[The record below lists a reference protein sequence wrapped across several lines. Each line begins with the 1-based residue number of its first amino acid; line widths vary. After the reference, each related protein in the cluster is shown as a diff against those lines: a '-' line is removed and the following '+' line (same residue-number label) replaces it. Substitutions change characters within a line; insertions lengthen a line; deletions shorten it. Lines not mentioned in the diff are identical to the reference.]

1 VLESLALQRDLL
13 QDDVEMSTLKSDLAR
28 ARAAYARC
36 SWLEAY
42 EGFARADELAPLA
55 PADLEL
61 RATTAR
67 MLARDGEAVE
77 ILERAH
83 HAYLERGETLRA
95 AYCAGEIGMTLFFSG
110 AVGPAGGW
118 LARAD
123 RLLEDV
129 PEETVVHGYALLPVM
144 FRHEAEGDLEGA
156 VAIAA
161 QATQI
166 GKRHRDPELMALA
179 IHAHG
184 HMLVLAGRV
193 PEGLV
198 LLDEAMVAV
207 TTTAV
212 SPFVVGIV
220 YCGVILACQE
230 GFEVA
235 RAREWTLELTRWVGR
250 QRDLVAFTGRCLVHR
265 AEILQLG
272 GSWSEALE
280 EARLAA
286 ERFVETKN
294 PAAGLALY
302 RQGELLRL
310 RGEFKAAEEAYRD
323 ASRHG
328 WEPQPGLAQL
338 RLAQGKRDVAL
349 AAIRRATAEITVPL
363 KRAALLPAQVEI
375 ALAASEVEEAR
386 TACLE
391 LRGLAEQ
398 YQSAMLDAIVAH
410 AQGAVALAEGDARS
424 ALARLRHAQRVWL
437 ELDAP
442 YEVARTRELI
452 ARACC
457 ALGDDEAGVLER
469 EAARELF
476 ERLGAAPDLARVSMR
491 AGASHGLSGREV
503 EVLRLVASGKSNREI
518 ASTLVIS
525 EHTVARH
532 VQNMYAKLGLS
543 SRAAATA
550 FAFEHELV

>member
-1 VLESLALQRDLL
+1 
-13 QDDVEMSTLKSDLAR
+13 MSTLKSDLGR
-28 ARAAYARC
+28 ARAAYAEC

-42 EGFARADELAPLA
+42 EGFARAQETAPLA

-67 MLARDGEAVE
+67 MLARDDEAVE

-83 HAYLERGETLRA
+83 HAYLERGETIRA
-95 AYCAGEIGMTLFFSG
+95 AYCAGWIGMTLFFGG

-118 LARAD
+118 FARAD
-123 RLLEDV
+123 RLLEEV
-129 PEETVVHGYALLPVM
+129 AEETVAHGYALLPVM
-144 FRHEAEGDLEGA
+144 FRHRAAGDLEAA
-156 VAIAA
+156 VAVAA
-161 QATQI
+161 KAAQI

-179 IHAHG
+179 IHAQG

-193 PEGLV
+193 AEGLV

-207 TTTAV
+207 TTAEL
-212 SPFVVGIV
+212 SPFVVGTV

-235 RAREWTLELTRWVGR
+235 RAREWTLELTRWVER

-272 GSWSEALE
+272 GSWSEALV

-294 PAAGLALY
+294 AAAGLALY

-310 RGEFKAAEEAYRD
+310 RGEFKAAEQAYRN

-338 RLAQGKRDVAL
+338 RLAQGRHDLAL
-349 AAIRRATAEITVPL
+349 AAIRRASADVTEPL
-363 KRAALLPAQVEI
+363 KRAALLPAEVEI
-375 ALAASEVEEAR
+375 ALAAGEVDEAR
-386 TACLE
+386 SACLE
-391 LRGLAEQ
+391 LQDLARGYE
-398 YQSAMLDAIVAH
+398 SAMLDAIVAQ

-424 ALARLRHAQRVWL
+424 ALARLRRAQRIWL

-452 ARACC
+452 AQACC
-457 ALGDDEAGVLER
+457 ALGDDEAGQLELD
-469 EAARELF
+469 AARDVF
-476 ERLGAAPDLARVSMR
+476 ERLGAAPDLARVFSR
-491 AGASHGLSGREV
+491 ADPTHGLSAREV

-518 ASTLVIS
+518 AATLIIS

-532 VQNMYAKLGLS
+532 VQNIYAKLGLS

-550 FAFEHELV
+550 FAFEHQLV